1 MVALG
6 KLEDMTAL
14 ARLRERALMR
24 ENDNL
29 KSKLS
34 ETTRALESVTSK
46 LGKTKK
52 KMLGLTASGAALASS
67 PAPATI
73 QSERHSR
80 PRNNSAK
87 PSVATKLSAEML
99 EPPTLFSGSQSVS
112 LSSTSEIDHDDNE
125 TPRIETQALDLIGK
139 HQAGKQ
145 RVLGRFM
152 SIVGEFY
159 NHMDMLPY
167 NLRHKVSEIN
177 FSNCSLTDDE
187 LAEISKWFRFVP
199 LHCVMQIDLSGNPLT
214 KKSLET
220 LFSWILSIPY
230 PDLVRK
236 EFLYIIA
243 TNCSILSSD
252 IHHFARSMNEMKSP
266 GIKLVASDVVEESLV
281 VSIYGFTSHEYSD
294 VSAIIKIEFSDVTS
308 IVKPKEKKTNIDV
321 DGICYAHRRGRCTR
335 GDACPFPHEL
345 AKDEPV
351 RVSQVVE
358 VPIVDRY
365 FITASNDVNLAT
377 HKLVLPGLTA
387 EDRLEY
393 ERINYPRNSIM
404 SSRGK

>member
-1 MVALG
+1 MG
-6 KLEDMTAL
+6 TAL

-145 RVLGRFM
+145 RVLGRF
-152 SIVGEFY
+152 
-159 NHMDMLPY
+159 
-167 NLRHKVSEIN
+167 
-177 FSNCSLTDDE
+177 
-187 LAEISKWFRFVP
+187 
-199 LHCVMQIDLSGNPLT
+199 
-214 KKSLET
+214 
-220 LFSWILSIPY
+220 
-230 PDLVRK
+230 
-236 EFLYIIA
+236 
-243 TNCSILSSD
+243 
-252 IHHFARSMNEMKSP
+252 
-266 GIKLVASDVVEESLV
+266 
-281 VSIYGFTSHEYSD
+281 
-294 VSAIIKIEFSDVTS
+294 
-308 IVKPKEKKTNIDV
+308 
-321 DGICYAHRRGRCTR
+321 
-335 GDACPFPHEL
+335 
-345 AKDEPV
+345 
-351 RVSQVVE
+351 
-358 VPIVDRY
+358 
-365 FITASNDVNLAT
+365 
-377 HKLVLPGLTA
+377 
-387 EDRLEY
+387 
-393 ERINYPRNSIM
+393 
-404 SSRGK
+404 